1 MVRGSGYDQRS
12 GRRSSHRGLLVCRRT
27 DREGS
32 GGVRVGDWFNRLDR
46 LPRMAHWQRVAVA
59 RTWEMMTLSA
69 TPYPTS
75 RPGSLVGATLLG
87 SMLVGAGMV
96 MAYLTV
102 ATPFVPSLVSGASTG
117 GGIGLALGAWS
128 VALVAAGGMLVAGT
142 SRLARILARVRH
154 VGVAEG
160 AAARALAAMSDEVAV
175 AADISLGG
183 GPPIPELAIGAF
195 GAVVVHTL
203 GSSART
209 RRGPAGWEA
218 RTGQGWRPTDDPLD
232 AATRDAD
239 RVRRWLGTAD
249 LDFVVRVYA
258 ALLVTD
264 SSVPRSPT
272 CASITAEQLPAW
284 LASLPRQRTL
294 TTGRRSRLLG
304 LARTL
309 RDPGASNDARRLD

>member
-12 GRRSSHRGLLVCRRT
+12 GRRSSHRRLVVCRRT
-27 DREGS
+27 DRERS
-32 GGVRVGDWFNRLDR
+32 GGVRVGDWFNRLDW
-46 LPRMAHWQRVAVA
+46 LLRMAHWQRVASA
-59 RTWEMMTLSA
+59 RTCETMTLSA
-69 TPYPTS
+69 TSYPS
-75 RPGSLVGATLLG
+75 ARSASLVGAALLG

-102 ATPFVPSLVSGASTG
+102 ATPFVPSLVPGASSTG

-128 VALVAAGGMLVAGT
+128 IALVSAGGMLVAGA
-142 SRLARILARVRH
+142 SRLARILAMVRH
-154 VGVAEG
+154 TGG
-160 AAARALAAMSDEVAV
+160 AGGPAARALAAVSDEVAV
-175 AADISLGG
+175 APDLALGG
-183 GPPIPELAIGAF
+183 GPAIPELVIGTF

-203 GSSART
+203 PASTRT

-218 RTGQGWRPTDDPLD
+218 RSSQGWLPTDDPLE

-239 RVRRWLGTAD
+239 RVRHWLGSAD
-249 LDFVVRVYA
+249 VDFVVRVYA

-272 CASITAEQLPAW
+272 CSSITADQLPAW

-304 LARTL
+304 LAQTV
-309 RDPGASNDARRLD
+309 RDPAHRTARGA